1 MSNGNDDT
9 KEFRINNLKKTQE
22 QRKQDSKN
30 RVYKAI
36 ERLQKLNAKINFH
49 TVAREAQVS
58 VSYLYKYPE
67 IKQHI
72 GELRSKQNSL
82 PVSPVAKPNSTS
94 HGKVVIRLQ
103 ERIKKLETENKELK
117 RKCEALAGQ
126 VYRVHHLESQV
137 ERLQEQ
143 NEDLRTK
150 LGEEEIAKKVTPI
163 SSKRKARRDG
173 LGGFPHESS
182 PQETKSVSV
191 TSSGIQSELDVLGI
205 TLNPTLNK
213 TIKAATE
220 DTVLAAIEAL
230 KDQLTKQDIPNPGG
244 WLNKAIKE
252 GWTKAEPISK
262 PTKTTPQSKIFTATD
277 KPSKKLMSADKLKQ
291 LSNLFNKD
299 D

>member
-9 KEFRINNLKKTQE
+9 REFRVNNLKKTQE
-22 QRKQDSKN
+22 QRKQDSQNK
-30 RVYKAI
+30 VYQAI

-67 IKQHI
+67 IKQYI

-94 HGKVVIRLQ
+94 HGKVVTRLQ
-103 ERIKKLETENKELK
+103 ERIKKLEAENKELK
-117 RKCEALAGQ
+117 QKCEALAGQ

-143 NEDLRTK
+143 NEDLRVK
-150 LGEEEIAKKVTPI
+150 LGEQEIAKKVTPI
-163 SSKRKARRDG
+163 SSKRK
-173 LGGFPHESS
+173 
-182 PQETKSVSV
+182 TKSV
-191 TSSGIQSELDVLGI
+191 TSGGIQSELDSLGI
-205 TLNPTLNK
+205 SLNPTLNK

-230 KDQLTKQDIPNPGG
+230 KDQLSKQDIPNPGG

-252 GWTKAEPISK
+252 GWTKAEPMSK
-262 PTKTTPQSKIFTATD
+262 PTKTIPQPKIVSATD
-277 KPSKKLMSADKLKQ
+277 KPDKKLMSSDKLKK
-291 LSNLFNKD
+291 LSNLFNNQD

>member
-1 MSNGNDDT
+1 MSSGNDET

-30 RVYKAI
+30 SVYRAI

-82 PVSPVAKPNSTS
+82 PASPVAKPNSTS
-94 HGKVVIRLQ
+94 HGKVVTRLQ
-103 ERIKKLETENKELK
+103 ERIKKLEAENKELK
-117 RKCEALAGQ
+117 KKCEALAGQ

-137 ERLQEQ
+137 ERLQEK
-143 NEDLRTK
+143 NEDLRAK
-150 LGEEEIAKKVTPI
+150 LDEQEIAKKVTPI
-163 SSKRKARRDG
+163 SSKRKI
-173 LGGFPHESS
+173 
-182 PQETKSVSV
+182 KSV
-191 TSSGIQSELDVLGI
+191 TSSDVQSELDELGI

-220 DTVLAAIEAL
+220 ETVLAAIEAL
-230 KDQLTKQDIPNPGG
+230 KDQLTKQDIPNSGG

-252 GWTKAEPISK
+252 GWTKAEAISK
-262 PTKTTPQSKIFTATD
+262 PTKVTPQSKIVTATD
-277 KPSKKLMSADKLKQ
+277 KPDKKLMSADKLKK
-291 LSNLFNKD
+291 LSNLFNNQD

>member
-1 MSNGNDDT
+1 MSNGNDET

-30 RVYKAI
+30 RVYQAI

-49 TVAREAQVS
+49 TIAREAQVS

-67 IKQHI
+67 LKQHI

-82 PVSPVAKPNSTS
+82 PASPVAKPNSTS
-94 HGKVVIRLQ
+94 HGKVVTRFQEKIKRL
-103 ERIKKLETENKELK
+103 EAENKELK

-143 NEDLRTK
+143 NEDLRSK
-150 LGEEEIAKKVTPI
+150 LGEQEIAKKVTPI
-163 SSKRKARRDG
+163 DKNRK
-173 LGGFPHESS
+173 
-182 PQETKSVSV
+182 TVVSHN
-191 TSSGIQSELDVLGI
+191 IQSELDFLGI

-220 DTVLAAIEAL
+220 DTVFAAIEAL

-252 GWTKAEPISK
+252 GWTKAESIST
-262 PTKTTPQSKIFTATD
+262 PTKTTPQSKIVTATD
-277 KPSKKLMSADKLKQ
+277 KPDKKLMSADSLKK
-291 LSNLFNKD
+291 LSNLFNNKD